1 MADKDLPS
9 DTLRALLGNAR
20 YAMPQNH
27 RNNPIF
33 VAISGKRKK
42 MESLG
47 KDSGRCI
54 YASGNSLSR
63 QIVFG
68 WDKADLLQRR
78 LALQCVVEATTMVV
92 AITRARV
99 AIVVFATTL
108 VRCNQALV
116 Q

>member
-1 MADKDLPS
+1 MC
-9 DTLRALLGNAR
+9 LRQRLKIIAISPFSMQYQGNATI
-20 YAMPQNH
+20 M
-27 RNNPIF
+27 
-33 VAISGKRKK
+33 G
-42 MESLG
+42 SLG
-47 KDSGRCI
+47 EDSGRCI